1 MIKLK
6 DAKWAIAV
14 EQCLKRLIEAFAC
27 HDGHDMMLLKSIFKK
42 YRSNKERTPL
52 IIVSSF
58 SVKLEYWNSR
68 FFTEEY
74 LALIQTFMIKTFC
87 ENR

>member
-1 MIKLK
+1 MNSSLFCFDFQGSMIKLE

-14 EQCLKRLIEAFAC
+14 EKCLKRLIEAFAC

-58 SVKLEYWNSR
+58 SVKLEY
-68 FFTEEY
+68 
-74 LALIQTFMIKTFC
+74 
-87 ENR
+87 

>member
-27 HDGHDMMLLKSIFKK
+27 HDGHDMIFK
-42 YRSNKERTPL
+42 YFQEVQIEQRTASL
-52 IIVSSF
+52 D
-58 SVKLEYWNSR
+58 Y
-68 FFTEEY
+68 
-74 LALIQTFMIKTFC
+74 C
-87 ENR
+87 

>member
-1 MIKLK
+1 MKSCLLCFDFQGSLIKLK
-6 DAKWAIAV
+6 DAKWALAV
-14 EQCLKRLIEAFAC
+14 EQCLKGSIEAYAC

-58 SVKLEYWNSR
+58 LVRLK
-68 FFTEEY
+68 
-74 LALIQTFMIKTFC
+74 
-87 ENR
+87 